1 MIITREIAQLRDLLA
16 NTRSTGQ
23 KIGLVP
29 TMGYLHEGHLSL
41 VETIASH
48 VDLVVMSIF
57 VNPVQFSP
65 NEDYESYPRDLE
77 QDVKM
82 AESAGVRIIFSP
94 SVREMYPEDF
104 QSFIHVDKVSGGL
117 CGASRPHHF
126 RGVTTVV
133 GKLFNIVQ
141 PDVAVF
147 GEKDYQQLV
156 VIKQM
161 VSDLNF
167 PVQILGSPIIR
178 ERDGLAKSSRNVYL
192 SPEQRRNAP
201 LLFSTLRKVK
211 DAFESGERTGK
222 TLTDMARQNLDS
234 IQDLKIDYVELVH
247 AESLEPLPGKI
258 DNQPILLALA
268 VYLGSTRLID
278 NIRIQ

>member
-178 ERDGLAKSSRNVYL
+178 ESDGLAKSSRNVYL